1 MNEVK
6 SPKKPLLYYYLLV
19 MLVLLLFNLL
29 AMPWISEHQ
38 IKEVDYNTFVSMVE
52 KKEIGKVDIQEQD
65 NRILFTDTEEKTI
78 YKTAMVPDDD
88 LVSRLLEA
96 GISTSG
102 TEIQQ
107 TSLLVSILGWVLPL
121 IIFIGLGQMLSRSL
135 MKKMGGGNSM
145 MFNMG
150 KSNAKVY
157 VKSAEGIKFDDV
169 AGEDEAKENLQ
180 EVVNYLHDPSKYQDI
195 GASMPKGILLVG
207 PPGTGKTMLA
217 KAVAGE
223 ANVPFFSMSGSEF
236 VEMFVGMGA
245 SKVRDL
251 FRQAK
256 EKAPCIVFID
266 EIDAIGKKR
275 DGQLG
280 GNDER
285 EQTLNQ
291 LLTEM
296 DGFEGNTG
304 VIILAA
310 TNRPESLD
318 PALTRPGRLTAG
330 CRWSC
335 RI

>member
-318 PALTRPGRLTAG
+318 PALTRPGRFE
-330 CRWSC
+330 R
-335 RI
+335 R